1 MERGAAEAVSA
12 EMHRLSNGLTV
23 AVDPLSNAES
33 VALGVYAMV
42 GSRSEPDHLNGLA
55 HVVEHMVF
63 KGAGS
68 RDTRQIAEAIEDV
81 GGIINAWTARDQTVF
96 YGRTLAKDAPLLAEL
111 IADFLRAPH
120 LDEEHL
126 EREKTVILS
135 ELGEVIDSPDDL
147 VHDHLFEAAFEGQ
160 PLGRSVLG
168 RAETLGSITAEDCRN
183 WLRDELIP
191 SRLILSA
198 SGKLDPE
205 EILAIAERLFGDME
219 DWPGVPIGRA
229 EFTGGLRNDRREFEQ
244 AHWCL
249 GLPGFAASDPR
260 LPALS
265 LFVQALGG
273 GMSSRLFQELR
284 EERGL
289 AYSVSAWQQA
299 YGDAGIVALSCA
311 ADRNRAVESM
321 HLARAVLAD
330 AVETLTDTEVNRARA
345 QLEAGLLMGMESAQ
359 GRAEQMARSIEV
371 FGRIL
376 PLDELLGRKHFFVAV
391 RPAQPREIVDERL
404 GKIAVLFVLHH
415 ADRAV
420 SLGQALAIGT
430 ENHRNVCELRQR
442 RAERFEDVDLARRVV
457 DVVVAADNVR
467 DVHVQIVHHHAEI
480 VRGHAIGTHDDQV
493 VQLCVLHDD
502 GAFHEVVENYFA
514 IETILEADHRCHAR
528 RRGFALR
535 VLGPPATVVARLLA
549 ASALSF
555 AHRIEVFLARVAMIG
570 LALANQLLRDLGIA
584 LETVHL
590 IDGPLVVV
598 EPQPLHRVEDGLRGF
613 LRGALAIRVFDAQD
627 ELAAELAGVRP

>member
-1 MERGAAEAVSA
+1 MSA
-12 EMHRLSNGLTV
+12 EMHVLPNGLTV
-23 AVDPLSNAES
+23 AVDRLASAES

-42 GSRSEPDHLNGLA
+42 GSRSEPEHLNGLA
-55 HVVEHMVF
+55 HVLEHMVF

-96 YGRTLAKDAPLLAEL
+96 YGRTLAKDAPLLAEM
-111 IADFLRAPH
+111 IADLLRAPH

-147 VHDHLFEAAFEGQ
+147 VHDHLFEASFDGQ

-168 RAETLGSITAEDCRN
+168 RAETLNQITAEDCRN

-198 SGKLDPE
+198 SGKVEPSDIVKL
-205 EILAIAERLFGDME
+205 AERLFGDME
-219 DWPGVPIGRA
+219 NWPGVPIGPA
-229 EFTGGLRNDRREFEQ
+229 EFTGGVRNDRREFEQ

-284 EERGL
+284 EDRGL

-299 YGDAGIVALSCA
+299 YGDTGIVALSCA

-321 HLARAVLAD
+321 HVAREVLAG
-330 AVETLTDTEVNRARA
+330 AVENLTDAEVNRARA

-359 GRAEQMARSIEV
+359 GRADQMARSIEV

-376 PLDELLGRKHFFVAV
+376 SLDELLG
-391 RPAQPREIVDERL
+391 QL
-404 GKIAVLFVLHH
+404 
-415 ADRAV
+415 RAV
-420 SLGQALAIGT
+420 DAVTAREAGAALLDG
-430 ENHRNVCELRQR
+430 
-442 RAERFEDVDLARRVV
+442 RAA
-457 DVVVAADNVR
+457 VASV
-467 DVHVQIVHHHAEI
+467 
-480 VRGHAIGTHDDQV
+480 
-493 VQLCVLHDD
+493 
-502 GAFHEVVENYFA
+502 GAQ
-514 IETILEADHRCHAR
+514 
-528 RRGFALR
+528 
-535 VLGPPATVVARLLA
+535 
-549 ASALSF
+549 
-555 AHRIEVFLARVAMIG
+555 
-570 LALANQLLRDLGIA
+570 LALAA
-584 LETVHL
+584 
-590 IDGPLVVV
+590 
-598 EPQPLHRVEDGLRGF
+598 
-613 LRGALAIRVFDAQD
+613 
-627 ELAAELAGVRP
+627 